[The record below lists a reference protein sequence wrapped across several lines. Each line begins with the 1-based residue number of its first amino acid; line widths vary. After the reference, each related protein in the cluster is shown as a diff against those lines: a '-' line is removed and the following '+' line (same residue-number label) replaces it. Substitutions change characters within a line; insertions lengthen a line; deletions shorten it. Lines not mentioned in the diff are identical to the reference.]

1 MMRTVGLKDELS
13 HYRSP
18 SIPLFLPLSFPL
30 SLSLFPPSAMRKLTA
45 KRKNVEG
52 KLKRRDIIKDYS
64 NYSSQTYAPLSRIGL
79 FPDRHSQRNMVKSR
93 YLDTYEGLSVLI

>member
-1 MMRTVGLKDELS
+1 
-13 HYRSP
+13 
-18 SIPLFLPLSFPL
+18 
-30 SLSLFPPSAMRKLTA
+30 MRKLTA